1 MKQKKFDF
9 GAAAPTKLKSSGGPS
24 SFMDKAPDKK
34 RQKFS
39 QVLKS
44 KMKSSAGASGM
55 TKLMKGF

>member
-1 MKQKKFDF
+1 MKQKKFEM
-9 GAAAPTKLKSSGGPS
+9 GSMPKLKSSGGPS

-44 KMKSSAGASGM
+44 KMKSGAASSGM